1 MWKQN
6 AAHKFER
13 MMIFMLAL
21 LAVFVGNH
29 HVHFSGGMRKLLKR
43 TAHLPHYIAYLK
55 NAQSEKK
62 TCRQFLSVH
71 FTYVQQTRPCQEEKE
86 TKKILVPA
94 ASQSLKKKEQRE
106 LIWLLFV
113 SLCISALPF
122 SDVRGELDVAWL
134 MAWWWYKSHRSLLL
148 KMCGCRRIKS

>member
-86 TKKILVPA
+86 TVKNTRPSSKPKSQKKNKGNSSGFCLY
-94 ASQSLKKKEQRE
+94 
-106 LIWLLFV
+106 
-113 SLCISALPF
+113 LCISALPF
-122 SDVRGELDVAWL
+122 SDVSGEVDVAWL